1 MKKNIFEDRVISDF
15 MIFITKYSCDYFVH
29 DKCWSLFTIKI
40 LLLTER
46 VRI

>member
-15 MIFITKYSCDYFVH
+15 MIFITKYFVH